1 MAGAPAGVAQPLERT
16 LVLEHP
22 LDLRATLGPLQRG
35 RGDLTF
41 RWDGDRAW
49 RALRTPEGPVTVR
62 LHVDPPTR
70 SVSARAWGRG
80 ATWFL
85 DRLPDQ
91 VGAHDDHQRLL
102 DLLEALP
109 PRPATELLRTLHRR
123 TPGMRLPRTGL
134 VADILISTVMEQRV
148 TTREAKSS
156 FRSIVRR
163 WGEPA
168 PGPGAASLGLMLS
181 PHPERLAEL
190 PYWAFH
196 RHGLERKRAETV
208 RRVAAAAS
216 RLDAAADGPTPEARR
231 AIERIR
237 GCGVWSS
244 GQAALAALGDPD
256 AVAVGDFHLKNFVG
270 WVMAGE
276 PRATDE
282 RMLELLEPYLGE
294 RGRVTRLIMRA
305 GAAPPK
311 YGPRQRVHDFRAS

>member
-1 MAGAPAGVAQPLERT
+1 MERQ

-22 LDLRATLGPLQRG
+22 LELHATLGPLQRG

-49 RALRTPEGPVTVR
+49 RAIRTPDGPVTVR
-62 LHVDPPTR
+62 LHVDRSTR
-70 SVSARAWGRG
+70 TLSAHGWGAG
-80 ATWFL
+80 SAWFL

-91 VGAHDDHQRLL
+91 VGANDDHQQLL
-102 DLLEALP
+102 ELLEALP
-109 PRPATELLRTLHRR
+109 PRPAAQLLRTLHRR

-134 VADILISTVMEQRV
+134 MTDILISTVLEQRV

-168 PGPGAASLGLMLS
+168 PGPGAAALGLMLS
-181 PHPERLAEL
+181 PRPALLAEQ

-196 RHGLERKRAETV
+196 RYGVERKRADAV
-208 RRVAAAAS
+208 RRVAAAAA
-216 RLDAAADGPTPEARR
+216 RLDAAADGPLDEAHR
-231 AIERIR
+231 AILRIR
-237 GCGVWSS
+237 GCGIWSS
-244 GQAALAALGDPD
+244 GQVGLAALGDPD
-256 AVAVGDFHLKNFVG
+256 AVAVGDFHLKNWVG
-270 WVMAGE
+270 WTLANE

-282 RMLELLEPYLGE
+282 RMLELLEPYAGQ
-294 RGRVTRLIMRA
+294 RGRVTRLVMRA